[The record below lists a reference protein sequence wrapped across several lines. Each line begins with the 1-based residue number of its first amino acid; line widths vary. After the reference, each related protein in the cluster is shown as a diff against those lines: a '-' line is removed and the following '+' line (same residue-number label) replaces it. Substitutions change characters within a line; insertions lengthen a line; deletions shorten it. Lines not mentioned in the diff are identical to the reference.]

1 MDIAKAEETKV
12 EESQQDAGEPE
23 ESKSMGFED
32 DDQSALNET
41 DIDRD
46 SVSAL
51 NRTEDMELNK
61 TDVIAK
67 MAFPSRLGTEDS
79 QHFIADNLDES
90 LTIDLQSKASTQ
102 LYRRDMSTN
111 SKLSRAVGQMHPILK
126 KGEKSEVSANFIN
139 LVKNIN
145 QQLTDSKKR
154 PFEYKSPIKVERM

>member
-1 MDIAKAEETKV
+1 MDIPKAEETKIQ
-12 EESQQDAGEPE
+12 ESQQDAGEPE

-32 DDQSALNET
+32 DEDQSALNET
-41 DIDRD
+41 DIDRE

-61 TDVIAK
+61 TDVIAR

-102 LYRRDMSTN
+102 LYRGGMSTN
-111 SKLSRAVGQMHPILK
+111 SKLSRAVG
-126 KGEKSEVSANFIN
+126 
-139 LVKNIN
+139 
-145 QQLTDSKKR
+145 
-154 PFEYKSPIKVERM
+154 